1 MERYHIA
8 ENTVQET
15 LIIPLYGRKLGS
27 ELYPGILDDPYSAA
41 AAGRLEGSWKDIS
54 APYSG
59 SGITGTLATVE
70 TADGFAGVIG
80 QHGEEII
87 PADGTIANAYN
98 LKISNDGKVILTNP
112 ERGVWRVYR
121 LDEAE

>member
-41 AAGRLEGSWKDIS
+41 AAGRLDYDFAELDKKKRTAAWRFGALEGILRPRDILEEMKEHS
-54 APYSG
+54 RRGGG
-59 SGITGTLATVE
+59 SGQQPSGTAGIPVLA
-70 TADGFAGVIG
+70 AG
-80 QHGEEII
+80 
-87 PADGTIANAYN
+87 
-98 LKISNDGKVILTNP
+98 
-112 ERGVWRVYR
+112 RGLSAGNRGDR
-121 LDEAE
+121 GGSRAA

>member
-1 MERYHIA
+1 MDNKA
-8 ENTVQET
+8 
-15 LIIPLYGRKLGS
+15 LIIWPFLLAFAVS
-27 ELYPGILDDPYSAA
+27 A

-87 PADGTIANAYN
+87 PADGTYTSAYN
-98 LKISNDGKVILTNP
+98 LKVSNDGKVILTNP